1 VTVLNADDL
10 GRMSSTAAAIR
21 GDHEVEVTLWRDDPD
36 HGEVEVLGQAVRLS
50 YLSSQSIQRKR
61 ADAQG
66 EMVTISLLV
75 KGPIDLDIELGD
87 RFRFDGVDYVVDLV
101 RPDRAVQTVAEARA
115 VE

>member
-1 VTVLNADDL
+1 VLNANDL
-10 GRMSSTAAAIR
+10 TQMQANAAAIR
-21 GDHEVEVTLWRDDPD
+21 GDREAEVTLWRDDPD

-50 YLSSQSIQRKR
+50 FLAGTSRQRKR

-66 EMVTISLLV
+66 EMVEISLLV
-75 KGPIDLDIELGD
+75 KGPVDLDVQPGD

-101 RPDRAVQTVAEARA
+101 RPDRAIQTVAEARA

>member
-1 VTVLNADDL
+1 MLNADDL
-10 GRMSSTAAAIR
+10 TRMRTSAAAIR
-21 GDHEVEVTLWRDDPD
+21 GDREVEITFWRDDPD

-50 YLSSQSIQRKR
+50 YLGNRPIQR

-66 EMVTISLLV
+66 EMLVIPLLV
-75 KGPIDLDIELGD
+75 KGPAGLDIEPGD